1 MKNLFE
7 SYNRYTEE
15 TEPPTNYHVW
25 TLISCLSA
33 CLGRR
38 CFVPQGTFTIYPN
51 LYIVLVGAPGMKK
64 SSAMNIGKSL
74 LRCIPDFPLSPA
86 SLTREA
92 LLQSLENNVIKFNF
106 AGVPAEYH
114 QISCFVTEFQ
124 EFLGGKHRN
133 SSMIDILTAIWDE
146 PTYEYLT
153 KNSKPIRIDAPYVSL
168 LACCTTEWLNE
179 KIDSSIISDGLAR
192 RIIFIY
198 EEERNK
204 FVPFP
209 RLTEQQIA
217 EYDFIKKE
225 FIRLQKI
232 SGRFDFTEDAITL
245 WEKLYVEIQEEALKQ
260 PEFLQYYYTTK
271 HVLMIK
277 VAMCLSAVLRSDMKI
292 DAALIQ
298 LVHKMFEAFEEN
310 LPSLFRNVGRNK
322 LKPYT
327 EKIFDI
333 VAKNPQGI
341 SRGDIINKMSS
352 DISLDEL
359 TESLDVLMI
368 GKRIELVDAARSI
381 FRPLE
386 KIKKARKVN
395 LFELIK
401 QYEPSTPI
409 GNLVNRQIIDDLSN
423 VLTSNQISIKQ
434 ENDRRRADFDEKG
447 FITLT

>member
-1 MKNLFE
+1 
-7 SYNRYTEE
+7 
-15 TEPPTNYHVW
+15 
-25 TLISCLSA
+25 
-33 CLGRR
+33 
-38 CFVPQGTFTIYPN
+38 
-51 LYIVLVGAPGMKK
+51 
-64 SSAMNIGKSL
+64 
-74 LRCIPDFPLSPA
+74 
-86 SLTREA
+86 
-92 LLQSLENNVIKFNF
+92 
-106 AGVPAEYH
+106 
-114 QISCFVTEFQ
+114 
-124 EFLGGKHRN
+124 
-133 SSMIDILTAIWDE
+133 
-146 PTYEYLT
+146 
-153 KNSKPIRIDAPYVSL
+153 
-168 LACCTTEWLNE
+168 
-179 KIDSSIISDGLAR
+179 
-192 RIIFIY
+192 
-198 EEERNK
+198 
-204 FVPFP
+204 
-209 RLTEQQIA
+209 
-217 EYDFIKKE
+217 
-225 FIRLQKI
+225 
-232 SGRFDFTEDAITL
+232 
-245 WEKLYVEIQEEALKQ
+245 
-260 PEFLQYYYTTK
+260 
-271 HVLMIK
+271 MIK

-352 DISLDEL
+352 DVSLDEL

>member
-1 MKNLFE
+1 M
-7 SYNRYTEE
+7 
-15 TEPPTNYHVW
+15 
-25 TLISCLSA
+25 
-33 CLGRR
+33 
-38 CFVPQGTFTIYPN
+38 
-51 LYIVLVGAPGMKK
+51 
-64 SSAMNIGKSL
+64 
-74 LRCIPDFPLSPA
+74 
-86 SLTREA
+86 
-92 LLQSLENNVIKFNF
+92 
-106 AGVPAEYH
+106 
-114 QISCFVTEFQ
+114 
-124 EFLGGKHRN
+124 
-133 SSMIDILTAIWDE
+133 
-146 PTYEYLT
+146 
-153 KNSKPIRIDAPYVSL
+153 
-168 LACCTTEWLNE
+168 NE

-352 DISLDEL
+352 DVSLDEL